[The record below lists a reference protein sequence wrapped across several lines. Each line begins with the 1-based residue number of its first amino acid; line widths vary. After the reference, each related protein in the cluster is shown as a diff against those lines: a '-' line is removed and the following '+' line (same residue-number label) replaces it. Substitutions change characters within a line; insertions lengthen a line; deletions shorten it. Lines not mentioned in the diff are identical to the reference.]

1 MHKIRIPLGPE
12 RYNLRSSKHPR
23 FSMSSPIRAS
33 DRLALQYI
41 YGSVVHYRPGD
52 KLPPRVLE
60 DFELVLMIE
69 GTASY
74 QLGDEAWQA
83 PPGSFILAR
92 PGFQEAYTWDA
103 KSPTRHAYVHFD
115 IESIPRDWPALE
127 NWPVLIENPDPV
139 IAPMLR
145 HLIGC
150 IASHGETA
158 WPILSAKPEESL
170 FMECLLGILL
180 KPPGE
185 EGLSVAHRLPEQV
198 HASLN
203 FMRSILETNPHHALQ
218 LGEVSKRAG
227 VTEKHLCRLFQ
238 SALGHAPMETFRLL
252 KLQLAMALLGRSS
265 LAIKEIADR
274 CGFENP
280 LYFTRC
286 FTRIYGKSPT
296 ETRQSLL
303 KQEPPPPNPLP
314 SDIAPRIFW

>member
-1 MHKIRIPLGPE
+1 MHKIRIPLDLP
-12 RYNLRSSKHPR
+12 RYKSPSSSHPN
-23 FSMSSPIRAS
+23 FFMSSRIRES
-33 DRLALQYI
+33 DRLALKYI

-52 KLPPRVLE
+52 KLAPRVLE

-74 QLGDEAWQA
+74 RLGGKEHKA
-83 PPGSFILAR
+83 PPGSIILAR
-92 PGFQEAYTWDA
+92 PNFQETYTWDT
-103 KSPTRHAYVHFD
+103 KSTTRHAYVHFD
-115 IESIPRDWPALE
+115 IESVPREWPALGK
-127 NWPVLIENPDPV
+127 WPVLLENPAPV

-145 HLIGC
+145 HLLGR
-150 IASHGETA
+150 IATHGETSWPTLRA
-158 WPILSAKPEESL
+158 WPEESL

-180 KPPGE
+180 KPSGE
-185 EGLSVAHRLPEQV
+185 EGLSVADRLPEQV

-203 FMRSILETNPHHALQ
+203 FMRSIIDTNPHHALQ
-218 LGEVSKRAG
+218 LGELSKRAG

-238 SALGHAPMETFRLL
+238 TALGHAPMETFRLL
-252 KLQLAMALLGRSS
+252 KLQLAIALLGRSS

-286 FTRIYGKSPT
+286 FTRIYGKSPS

-303 KQEPPPPNPLP
+303 KQEAPPPNPLP
-314 SDIAPRIFW
+314 SDIGPRIYW